1 MVAITFGGF
10 YVAGMA
16 VCDWKIALLIL
27 QTGEMESRAMR
38 TGVLISD
45 MRSSTVKYSQ
55 QPRIN

>member
-16 VCDWKIALLIL
+16 VCDRKIALLIL
-27 QTGEMESRAMR
+27 QTGEMDP
-38 TGVLISD
+38 GVLISD